1 MKTKDYI
8 LLVSIILTIAI
19 ATSTMLLM
27 DPPVK
32 GIDKLIGGS
41 LAFLTFTW
49 LFGLIIFICLK
60 IFIGLINFFRNLKN
74 D

>member
-8 LLVSIILTIAI
+8 LLVSIILTVAI
-19 ATSTMLLM
+19 ATSTMFLM

-32 GIDKLIGGS
+32 GIDRLKVIV
-41 LAFLTFTW
+41 AFLAFTW
-49 LFGLIIFICLK
+49 LFGLTIFIFLK
-60 IFIGLINFFRNLKN
+60 IFIGIINFFRNLKN